1 MTDFE
6 LFARSRGV
14 SGSYLNDYMANG
26 PVNYINPT
34 IIEERSRNM
43 TAMDVFSK
51 LLMNNIIY
59 VGDVVEDQMAN
70 VINSQLLWLDSSN
83 DDDIMVYVNSPG
95 GNVTAGLSIIDTLKF
110 VHNSVSTTCNGM
122 AASMGAVILSSGDK
136 GKRFSMPNSSIL
148 IHNLSSR
155 TGGNIADMRIDLA
168 ESERLSTLLT
178 HILAENCGKTDEEIA
193 KAIDR
198 DNWMTPEQAI
208 EFGLIDGII
217 QSRKSKK

>member
-1 MTDFE
+1 MRDFE
-6 LFARSRGV
+6 LFARSNGV
-14 SGSYLNDYMANG
+14 SSMYLNDYVRRG
-26 PVNYINPT
+26 PLSYINPT

-83 DDDIMVYVNSPG
+83 DEDIMVYVNSPG
-95 GNVTAGLSIIDTLKF
+95 GSVTAGLSIIDTLKF
-110 VHNSVSTTCNGM
+110 VHNNVSTTCNGI

-148 IHNLSSR
+148 IHNVSSYTR
-155 TGGNIADMRIDLA
+155 GNIADMKIDLA
-168 ESERLSTLLT
+168 ESDRLSKLLT

-193 KAIDR
+193 TAIDR
-198 DNWMTPEQAI
+198 DNWMTPSQAI
-208 EFGLIDGII
+208 EFGLIDDII
-217 QSRKSKK
+217 KSRK